1 MPFSSSASWL
11 ALSSIPPTCQAA
23 SDLRTFAYAP
33 HFTCLPFPS
42 SPHSS
47 FLPGLSHLPSEDTP
61 ASLAL
66 SPSASLCCSVIFL
79 MAPSVISFLCCVFLT
94 RRPLRPLRAGL
105 APPGSLL
112 CPQYPARCPPP
123 LPRFSRGRG
132 PQPLHSLPHRY
143 YRIAAF
149 GHYSYSMQAADV
161 LYDCLPLYHSA
172 GTTGRLGRGRGRGAG
187 DPSPSPLSA
196 GNIMGVGQCLIYG
209 LTVVLRKKFSASRF
223 WDDCV
228 KYNCTVRPRPA
239 PVRPRPR
246 PVRPRPSFTT
256 TLLPPVCLT
265 SLNGCLA
272 GT

>member
-123 LPRFSRGRG
+123 TPTLFSGTWAPAPALPAPQVLPHRGIWALLLQHAGSRCALRLSAPVPLGRYHGAARAGKGAGGRG
-132 PQPLHSLPHRY
+132 PLTESTLCREHHGRGSVSHLWADGGPAQEVFSQPL
-143 YRIAAF
+143 
-149 GHYSYSMQAADV
+149 
-161 LYDCLPLYHSA
+161 
-172 GTTGRLGRGRGRGAG
+172 LG
-187 DPSPSPLSA
+187 
-196 GNIMGVGQCLIYG
+196 
-209 LTVVLRKKFSASRF
+209 
-223 WDDCV
+223 
-228 KYNCTVRPRPA
+228 
-239 PVRPRPR
+239 
-246 PVRPRPSFTT
+246 
-256 TLLPPVCLT
+256 
-265 SLNGCLA
+265 
-272 GT
+272 